1 MKVAKTRHVFSN
13 KNLHWII
20 TWLIYLAFFFFFI
33 WYHDVRGK
41 PFSLFTTEKC
51 TAIASLYCLGLAL
64 LLGPLSRF
72 HSGFDKLLPY
82 RRTLG
87 ITAAFMTIPHILLVI
102 FYLPYK
108 FPEKYS
114 EEYFLSWFVA
124 HWFTIVMGIL
134 IFVLFI
140 LIAWYSFPSGIKKL
154 GKRKWMILQKFSY
167 LVLVMIMLHLLS
179 MGKIPKNWIA
189 WLETRNYPL
198 PPGSFASMCMCFL
211 VVIFKIVDMFVHGD
225 SLAQQPT
232 GHENT
237 STSSSNENV
246 SLTEQKEQ

>member
-1 MKVAKTRHVFSN
+1 MKIAKTRHVFSN
-13 KNLHWII
+13 KTLQWII

-72 HSGFDKLLPY
+72 SSTFNKLLPY

-87 ITAAFMTIPHILLVI
+87 VTAAFMTIPHALLVI
-102 FYLPYK
+102 FYLPFK
-108 FPEKYS
+108 FPKKYS

-124 HWFTIVMGIL
+124 HWFTIVVGFL
-134 IFVLFI
+134 IFFLFMV
-140 LIAWYSFPSGIKKL
+140 IAGYSFKNGIQKL

-179 MGKIPKNWIA
+179 MGKIPVNWIK

-211 VVIFKIVDMFVHGD
+211 VLIFKIVDLFVHGD
-225 SLAQQPT
+225 SLASQSTEQ
-232 GHENT
+232 ENAA
-237 STSSSNENV
+237 TSSNAEKVCLTKQNE
-246 SLTEQKEQ
+246 E